1 MPHSTVTVQ
10 NMNNCDNYVCHKII
24 IESCIAWVGR
34 EPNDH
39 LIPHCSNRVDTHQVR
54 LPRAL
59 SNLSLSCSPLSYHYQ
74 IGLSLSCLYVLY
86 NHWKVAIKGQ
96 SRGCQSVSL
105 WTYKC
110 FLSLK
115 HGIFFPF
122 HEELWRPNANRQLSI
137 TVLLSHSP
145 SSRAQEE
152 KIQWRKTCR
161 LR

>member
-1 MPHSTVTVQ
+1 
-10 NMNNCDNYVCHKII
+10 MNNCDNYVCHKII

-96 SRGCQSVSL
+96 SRGCQSVCSSHCEHINAFYHL
-105 WTYKC
+105 NMEFF
-110 FLSLK
+110 FLSMRNCGGLML
-115 HGIFFPF
+115 IDSS
-122 HEELWRPNANRQLSI
+122 A
-137 TVLLSHSP
+137 LLCCSLTP
-145 SSRAQEE
+145 PPQEHRRRKYNGE
-152 KIQWRKTCR
+152 K
-161 LR
+161 LVG